1 MKKQLILYALLL
13 SVLSINA
20 QTIYQVNQLVGSKWM
35 RSETEGDTLY
45 IEFSSKDVIF
55 SRIQKSIY
63 AEPSYKTDSEKY
75 YLSNIIPLYFDY
87 SKVGTKSR
95 GKYIIFKNERV
106 DGFIYEEIKLLAK
119 DSMTLYLDLN
129 LASDDMSYKEMMCY
143 KKYKRVK

>member
-87 SKVGTKSR
+87 NTPKFSDQCISQ
-95 GKYIIFKNERV
+95 IIFV
-106 DGFIYEEIKLLAK
+106 
-119 DSMTLYLDLN
+119 TLH
-129 LASDDMSYKEMMCY
+129 SQ
-143 KKYKRVK
+143 